1 LSKPRNRRV
10 NNATLPPL
18 TPSGA
23 FNQTTQHTVPDLKVE
38 AALYKALQSE
48 RHRSERL
55 VQKILYLEGLLKK
68 WKTRGYVKCV
78 ARKLTRT
85 R

>member
-1 LSKPRNRRV
+1 MSKLKPRRNTS
-10 NNATLPPL
+10 ALPPL

-23 FNQTTQHTVPDLKVE
+23 FNQTAPHTVPDLRVE
-38 AALYKALQSE
+38 AALYDALQSE
-48 RHRSERL
+48 RRRAERL
-55 VQKILYLEGLLKK
+55 VQKILYLESLLKK